1 MIPLKS
7 KTCTIISFVLL
18 ALSFSVAY
26 VGYIQTDELN
36 FLLLVRIMCWLLGV
50 ASLFFATKI
59 KSNYLKIVVILLN
72 FISLYNWLYSWLD
85 NWFDIWRRF
94 NWIGLA
100 FLKIIEGEK
109 MKKIVDHKGLCL
121 AMILST
127 SCFLTLYHI
136 YDFYFFIEGLFLELL
151 MIILGITGIYL
162 SMKIRQTRW
171 RWFLLG
177 INYFFATYFHV
188 VFLLYIIF
196 DL

>member
-36 FLLLVRIMCWLLGV
+36 FLLLVRITCWLLGG

-100 FLKIIEGEK
+100 FLKLLKEK
-109 MKKIVDHKGLCL
+109 RWKKYLTIKGYVLL
-121 AMILST
+121 W
-127 SCFLTLYHI
+127 
-136 YDFYFFIEGLFLELL
+136 FYRLVVGSSEGLTCFYPQKLNPN
-151 MIILGITGIYL
+151 
-162 SMKIRQTRW
+162 S
-171 RWFLLG
+171 
-177 INYFFATYFHV
+177 
-188 VFLLYIIF
+188 
-196 DL
+196 

>member
-1 MIPLKS
+1 
-7 KTCTIISFVLL
+7 
-18 ALSFSVAY
+18 
-26 VGYIQTDELN
+26 
-36 FLLLVRIMCWLLGV
+36 
-50 ASLFFATKI
+50 
-59 KSNYLKIVVILLN
+59 
-72 FISLYNWLYSWLD
+72 
-85 NWFDIWRRF
+85 
-94 NWIGLA
+94 LA

-136 YDFYFFIEGLFLELL
+136 YDFYLDIEGLFLELL

-188 VFLLYIIF
+188 VLLINEIF
-196 DL
+196 WL

>member
-1 MIPLKS
+1 MFEEWKGEKKMIPLKS

-36 FLLLVRIMCWLLGV
+36 FLLLVRITCWLLGG

-100 FLKIIEGEK
+100 FLKLLKEK
-109 MKKIVDHKGLCL
+109 RWKKYLTIKGYVLL
-121 AMILST
+121 W
-127 SCFLTLYHI
+127 
-136 YDFYFFIEGLFLELL
+136 FYRL
-151 MIILGITGIYL
+151 
-162 SMKIRQTRW
+162 
-171 RWFLLG
+171 
-177 INYFFATYFHV
+177 V
-188 VFLLYIIF
+188 VS
-196 DL
+196 

>member
-1 MIPLKS
+1 
-7 KTCTIISFVLL
+7 
-18 ALSFSVAY
+18 
-26 VGYIQTDELN
+26 
-36 FLLLVRIMCWLLGV
+36 
-50 ASLFFATKI
+50 
-59 KSNYLKIVVILLN
+59 
-72 FISLYNWLYSWLD
+72 
-85 NWFDIWRRF
+85 
-94 NWIGLA
+94 
-100 FLKIIEGEK
+100 